1 MDDVRRL
8 VIEAGRRHGLGGV
21 AVGVVRAGEP
31 PLVECTGWADHA
43 TLRPIDRDTVFRIA
57 SISKTLTAIGVMKLR
72 DEGLLALDQPVNSY
86 LKSIRVESPPNA
98 PEVTIRHLLTH
109 TSGIG
114 EVPRVSDLWRREA
127 WGAGQPYTAPQDL
140 AELYRGALHTEIA
153 AGTKWTYANHG
164 FAILGQLVEDVS
176 GRPFADYMRE
186 QVLRPLG
193 MERADYA
200 RSEAVSQ
207 TLATGYHWVFGRFRA
222 IKDYDITL
230 FGAGSVLAPVADM
243 LEYATWLAHVGRDAD
258 RGVMAPAT
266 LSEMMSPQYSV
277 DPRLAGMGLAFFLDR
292 FGTHRVCGH
301 DGNNPGFASALLV
314 APDDEV
320 GVVALTNTSSYVGAH
335 LLAASVLRSIL
346 GVADPARS
354 LPPADVPSD
363 PHLWSELTGHYAP
376 EPGFLTNFRFW
387 QTTGGEVQVFVRDR
401 RLHIRALS
409 LLPQLRHG
417 LELHPTDP
425 ADPRLFAA
433 TTDGVVFEV
442 AFRAHGAGPVDSL
455 CIGPPGTAI
464 LHRRTPGRS
473 SRHRLTAAAGVAFV
487 AAGARSA
494 ISPGTRSRVTA
505 PRELGSPGS
514 RLMKCV

>member
-1 MDDVRRL
+1 MDEVRRL

-21 AVGVVRAGEP
+21 AVGVVHAGEP
-31 PLVECTGWADHA
+31 TVVECIGSADHA
-43 TLRPIDRDTVFRIA
+43 SGRRIDRDTVFRIA

-72 DEGLLALDQPVNSY
+72 DEGLLALDQPVNGY

-114 EVPRVSDLWRREA
+114 ELPRLSDLWRREA
-127 WGAGQPYTAPQDL
+127 WGAGLPYAAPQDL
-140 AELYRGALHTEIA
+140 AVLYQGALHTEIA

-164 FAILGQLVEDVS
+164 FAVLSQLVEDIS
-176 GRPFADYMRE
+176 GCPFADYMRD

-200 RSEAVSQ
+200 RSEPVSQ

-222 IKDYDITL
+222 IKDYDVTL
-230 FGAGSVLAPVADM
+230 FGAGSVLSPLADM
-243 LEYATWLAHVGRDAD
+243 LEYAAWLAHPGRDAAQD
-258 RGVMAPAT
+258 VIAPAT
-266 LSEMMSPQYSV
+266 LREMMSPQYSV
-277 DPRLAGMGLAFFLDR
+277 DRRLAGMGLAFFLDR

-314 APDDEV
+314 APDDNV

-346 GVADPARS
+346 GVTDPARAFP
-354 LPPADVPSD
+354 LADVPAD
-363 PHLWSELTGHYAP
+363 PHLWPELTGHYAP

-387 QTTGGEVQVFVRDR
+387 QMTGGEVQVFVRDR

-409 LLPQLRHG
+409 LVPRLRHG
-417 LELHPTDP
+417 LELHPTDH
-425 ADPRLFAA
+425 ADPLLFGA
-433 TTDGVVFEV
+433 TIDGLVFEV
-442 AFRAHGAGPVDSL
+442 AFRADDAGRVDTL

-464 LHRRTPGRS
+464 LHRRTPWRS
-473 SRHRLTAAAGVAFV
+473 SRRRLTAAAGVALV
-487 AAGARSA
+487 AASTRARPWSA
-494 ISPGTRSRVTA
+494 RDRG
-505 PRELGSPGS
+505 
-514 RLMKCV
+514 